1 MANLEKTRLFN
12 VRCGARANIIYSQI
26 EAVTAEEAIRKSD
39 RREDQI
45 VSQVDSEP
53 IYNASIGVETDASK
67 HDTGNSIFEINVR
80 GTDEVLVDKLRNA
93 IARAIG
99 GMAVEFEG
107 LTEDGGDDDGR
118 SLRNFIDGTGLNV
131 VGL

>member
-12 VRCGARANIIYSQI
+12 VRCGAKANVIYSQI
-26 EAVTAEEAIRKSD
+26 EAVTAEEAIHKSS
-39 RREDQI
+39 RSEDQI
-45 VSQVDSEP
+45 VTQVDSEP
-53 IYNASIGVETDASK
+53 IYNASIGVETDVSK
-67 HDTGNSIFEINVR
+67 HDTGNSVFEINVR

-107 LTEDGGDDDGR
+107 LTEDGSNDNGK
-118 SLRNFIDGTGLNV
+118 SLRNFIDGSGLNV

>member
-1 MANLEKTRLFN
+1 MAILEKNRLFN
-12 VRCGARANIIYSQI
+12 VRVGERGNMVYSGI
-26 EAVTAEEAIRKSD
+26 EAATAEEAISKSS
-39 RREDQI
+39 RRPDDPVVAVE
-45 VSQVDSEP
+45 SAP
-53 IYNASIGVETDASK
+53 IYSASLGLETDQADK
-67 HDTGNSIFEINVR
+67 PETSIFEINVR
-80 GTDEVLVDKLRNA
+80 GTDEESVERLRDA

-118 SLRNFIDGTGLNV
+118 SMRRFVNRTGLNV

>member
-12 VRCGARANIIYSQI
+12 VRCGAKANVIYSQI
-26 EAVTAEEAIRKSD
+26 EAVTAEEAIRKSP

-45 VSQVDSEP
+45 VAQVDSEP
-53 IYNASIGVETDASK
+53 IFNASIGVETDASE

-80 GTDEVLVDKLRNA
+80 GTDEESVEKLRDA

-118 SLRNFIDGTGLNV
+118 SLRRFIDRSGLNV

>member
-12 VRCGARANIIYSQI
+12 VRCGAKANVTYSQI
-26 EAVTAEEAIRKSD
+26 EAVTAEEAIRKSS
-39 RREDQI
+39 RHKDQI

-53 IYNASIGVETDASK
+53 IFNASIGVETDASE

-99 GMAVEFEG
+99 GMALEFEG
-107 LTEDGGDDDGR
+107 LSDGSDDRGR
-118 SLRNFIDGTGLNV
+118 SLRNFIDGSGLNV

>member
-12 VRCGARANIIYSQI
+12 VRCGVKANVIYSQI
-26 EAVTAEEAIRKSD
+26 EATTAEEAIRKSP
-39 RREDQI
+39 RRVDQI

-118 SLRNFIDGTGLNV
+118 SLRNFIDWSGLNV